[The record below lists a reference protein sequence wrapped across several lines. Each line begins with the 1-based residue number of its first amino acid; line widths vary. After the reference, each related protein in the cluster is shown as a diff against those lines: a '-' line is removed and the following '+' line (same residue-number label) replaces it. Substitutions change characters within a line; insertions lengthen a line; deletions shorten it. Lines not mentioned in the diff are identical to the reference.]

1 MTDDPSTNESP
12 EHDPRSQA
20 TQALL
25 DELRETFDQNFGD
38 QFEKARFDV
47 VQEEEG
53 EEEERWKF
61 SLTGTRSENEDF
73 NGEEQGKYEFLLDP
87 LSGGESAEKEKVYLK
102 IRGEGEVGKIN
113 LHIRG
118 SGRGKWKKFELM
130 EIADTEEGWEVGQK
144 ASPEYGNR
152 KFSQNVLEVWF
163 SQRDDKEKEEEETL
177 QIPVHL
183 ESDLS
188 GDLSEEMPANW
199 GTFSDEGLKIVLPDI
214 QVGRDGHGEGFQAN
228 VGSREG
234 WRQVGLSFLMYWV
247 ICNVYA
253 GNGTLRRDNDHIPK
267 GFPKLEKYRAKRPV
281 NLNPAKV
288 IDELEAEDRDD
299 KLYFPWHV
307 IESACSALNAGKNVI
322 FTGPPGGGKSKLA
335 SFLAK
340 RATGQDPLMTTASPA
355 WSTGDLIGRY
365 MPDREGPGL
374 VFQEGMF
381 LRALDDPDK
390 RSRWLVIDEF
400 NRADIDA
407 CFGELFSVLAGDAV
421 ELPFE
426 KEEVRENETEEE
438 EAEEA
443 HPVRIVPEGD
453 DTETEVDYLVPDKF
467 RLIGTMNDADRS
479 RLNDLSFALM
489 RRFAIIHVGSPKEG
503 QVKTIIENE
512 VENTTADLDLEK
524 NAWNVKKSGTTRCG
538 LESIKDELERLFTPR
553 GSKGT
558 DEEIEDL
565 VSDSV
570 VGVSVIGD
578 VIRFVGEGIRTE
590 AKGESLD
597 RSDDL
602 EEDSP
607 WNDMDDLAEKLTL
620 SYLAL
625 ASVLQIF
632 PQLEALEMGTQ
643 QEQNKLFQAVL
654 HIFEAFHED
663 HEDKL
668 VMLRVKRENENYT
681 LESEETIGDF
691 LFRNL
696 KTRFPRQAE
705 TWEDDLNKYLS
716 DENTGDDTDE
726 DANA

>member
-1 MTDDPSTNESP
+1 MTDDTTIDEAPPKEEESEP
-12 EHDPRSQA
+12 DPREEA

-25 DELRETFDQNFGD
+25 NALLDVFDQNFGD
-38 QFEKARFDV
+38 QFEQARFDI
-47 VQEEEG
+47 VQKEEDEEKERWEFSLQGRGSDNEDSSG
-53 EEEERWKF
+53 EEK
-61 SLTGTRSENEDF
+61 
-73 NGEEQGKYEFLLDP
+73 GKYEFFLDP
-87 LSGGESAEKEKVYLK
+87 LSGGESAQKEKVYAK
-102 IRGEGEVGKIN
+102 IRSEEEEGKIN
-113 LHIRG
+113 LHIKG
-118 SGRGKWKKFELM
+118 SGSGKWKKFELV
-130 EIADTEEGWEVGQK
+130 EIADTEEGWEVNQE

-163 SQRDDKEKEEEETL
+163 PQRDDKEEEEETL

-183 ESDLS
+183 ESDLD
-188 GDLSEEMPANW
+188 GDLSW
-199 GTFSDEGLKIVLPDI
+199 GMFSDEGLKIPLPD
-214 QVGRDGHGEGFQAN
+214 VKVEREGDGKGFQAN

-234 WRQVGLSFLMYWV
+234 WRHVGLSFLMYWV

-253 GNGTLRRDNDHIPK
+253 GNGTLRRDDDHIPK
-267 GFPKLEKYRAKRPV
+267 GFPELEKYRAKRPV
-281 NLNPAKV
+281 NLNPATV
-288 IDELEAEDRDD
+288 IDELEDEDRDD

-322 FTGPPGGGKSKLA
+322 FTGPPGCGKSKLA

-365 MPDREGPGL
+365 MPAREGHGL
-374 VFQEGMF
+374 VFQEGLF
-381 LRALDDPDK
+381 LRALGDTDE
-390 RSRWLVIDEF
+390 RSSWLVIDEF

-407 CFGELFSVLAGDAV
+407 CFGELFSVFAGDAV

-426 KEEVRENETEEE
+426 KEGESEDDTEEE
-438 EAEEA
+438 EDDEA

-453 DTETEVDYLVPDKF
+453 EAETEVDYLVPDKF

-479 RLNDLSFALM
+479 GLNELSFALM
-489 RRFAIIHVGSPKEG
+489 RRFSIIHVGSPRKD

-512 VENTTADLDLEK
+512 IENTTDDLELEK
-524 NAWNVKKSGTTRCG
+524 NAWDVSQKGTIRCR
-538 LESIKDELERLFTPR
+538 LELIREELERLFTPR
-553 GSKGT
+553 SSESENTG
-558 DEEIEDL
+558 IEDL
-565 VSDSV
+565 ISDSV
-570 VGVSVIGD
+570 VGVSVTGD

-590 AKGESLD
+590 AKDESLD

-602 EEDSP
+602 EDDSP
-607 WNDMDDLAEKLTL
+607 WDNMDDLAEKLTL

-625 ASVLQIF
+625 AAVLQVF

-643 QEQNKLFQAVL
+643 QDQNKLFQAVL

-668 VMLRVKRENENYT
+668 VMLRVKREDGSYT
-681 LESEETIGDF
+681 LESEETIGEF

-705 TWEDDLNKYLS
+705 SWKDELDKYLS
-716 DENTGDDTDE
+716 DGNTNE
-726 DANA
+726 DGNE